1 MMVSPSWGYV
11 SLDRFIR
18 HGGGL
23 FLPAGEIMPGR
34 RLSGVSVSPL
44 VRCVPHHLRGRAGW
58 DFCGDSIAPIIYAY
72 AADGEAVRK

>member
-1 MMVSPSWGYV
+1 
-11 SLDRFIR
+11 
-18 HGGGL
+18 
-23 FLPAGEIMPGR
+23 MPGR

-72 AADGEAVRK
+72 AADGEAV